1 MKTSEV
7 MGWMN
12 AASFAGRVG
21 ESRIGESR
29 IVESLIG
36 DSRIAHKMPHL
47 PVGRRGLLGNAS
59 RSKPRA

>member
-29 IVESLIG
+29 VG
-36 DSRIAHKMPHL
+36 DSRIAHKKPRL

>member
-21 ESRIGESR
+21 ESRIGESH
-29 IVESLIG
+29 
-36 DSRIAHKMPHL
+36 IAQKTPSA
-47 PVGRRGLLGNAS
+47 GGQTGLA
-59 RSKPRA
+59 